1 VHRVRFCVVHRE
13 HAYAT
18 ARVGGHAYT
27 LESNPGA
34 LGILIYTLESKTGAL
49 GVLTFT
55 LEY

>member
-18 ARVGGHAYT
+18 ARAGGHAYT